1 MKKGKEWLD
10 SLSEKDR
17 NEIKKNFSYPN
28 LFEYYM
34 EKEMTFRDFISGAID
49 WKSSKEGVVYWGK
62 IAGY

>member
-34 EKEMTFRDFISGAID
+34 EKEMTFRDFISGALIG
-49 WKSSKEGVVYWGK
+49 KVRRKVLYIGVK
-62 IAGY
+62 